1 MNKWIETYMEENN
14 LKPNELFKLQS
25 ETYLDE
31 YCFDETGILRRK
43 KNNHLE
49 MASAEI
55 LGRLMRG
62 VNIEKVKS
70 KGRYIPK
77 KGELYFFVGMYGGII
92 ANVYDSE
99 QDEYVIKH
107 NLVFRTK
114 EEAEDYKWFLDQVDK
129 YKKEFV
135 YGERNHCIEFYHD
148 LKELIFGYYT
158 SIRSQGTTYFG
169 SKENIEEFRNV
180 VGDERIKKYFF
191 VGFE

>member
-1 MNKWIETYMEENN
+1 MNKWIETYMKEKN

-31 YCFDETGILRRK
+31 YCFDESGMLRRN

-62 VNIEKVKS
+62 VVIEKVKP

-77 KGELYFFVGMYGGII
+77 EGEYYWYVSMYGD
-92 ANVYDSE
+92 VLRDLYVSE
-99 QDEYVIKH
+99 ISECLF
-107 NLVFRTK
+107 NRTLVFRTK
-114 EEAEDYKWFLDQVDK
+114 EEAEDYKWFLGQVGK

-135 YGERNHCIEFYHD
+135 PGEEN
-148 LKELIFGYYT
+148 YYIYYET
-158 SIRSQGTTYFG
+158 KYKRLDISCCLYSVQDVNYFG
-169 SKENIEEFRNV
+169 SEENIKEFRSV
-180 VGDERIKKYFF
+180 VGEERICKYLLD
-191 VGFE
+191 VWS

>member
-1 MNKWIETYMEENN
+1 MNKWIEVYMQVNN

-31 YCFDETGILRRK
+31 YCFDESGILRRN

-62 VNIEKVKS
+62 VVIEKVKP

-77 KGELYFFVGMYGGII
+77 KGELYYFVGNYGEII
-92 ANVYDSE
+92 ESRHNTE
-99 QDEYVIKH
+99 QDEFLFKH
-107 NLVFRTK
+107 NLLFITE
-114 EEAEDYKWFLDQVDK
+114 EEAEDYRWFLEQVDK

-135 YGERNHCIEFYHD
+135 KDKDNYCLYFDVDYKRLEIDYNHRFKYD
-148 LKELIFGYYT
+148 L
-158 SIRSQGTTYFG
+158 SYFG
-169 SKENIEEFRNV
+169 DGENIKEFISV
-180 VGDERIKKYFF
+180 VGEERIKKYMFN
-191 VGFE
+191 VWE

>member
-1 MNKWIETYMEENN
+1 MNKWIEVYMEEQN

-31 YCFDETGILRRK
+31 YCFDESGILRRN

-62 VNIEKVKS
+62 INIEKVKP

-92 ANVYDSE
+92 ANLYDSE
-99 QDEYVIKH
+99 QDEFVIKH

-135 YGERNHCIEFYHD
+135 EGEVNHYFYYNFINKRIGISWD
-148 LKELIFGYYT
+148 DDIKESKF
-158 SIRSQGTTYFG
+158 YFG
-169 SKENIEEFRNV
+169 SKENIEFRNI

-191 VGFE
+191 GAWD